1 MDNFFGPFLARVAPG
16 NCVLDLGAGQGT
28 QAQWMAR
35 RGALV
40 TAVDKKMP
48 PSGLAGIDW
57 IQSSIED
64 WFARLPAEARFDAIL
79 AKNVFQ
85 FLNRDWVLQ
94 QLLPDL
100 AARLNPGGLMGIET
114 FYQPPEPA
122 FEWLTE
128 TAHYTLADLSA
139 FFFNWKVL
147 SKQQQPVRTRGLDGV
162 KRKFFLT
169 DLIVQ
174 RQAASAAQALAPAIE
189 ITEEFLSL

>member
-1 MDNFFGPFLARVAPG
+1 MDNFFGPFLARIAPG
-16 NCVLDLGAGQGT
+16 NYVLDLGAGQGT

-35 RGALV
+35 RGACV
-40 TAVDKKMP
+40 TAVDKKLP
-48 PSGLAGIDW
+48 PGELAGVEW

-64 WFARLPAEARFDAIL
+64 WFARLSAEARFDAIL

-85 FLNRDWVLQ
+85 FLNRDWVLR

-100 AARLNPGGLMGIET
+100 VSRLKPGGIMGVET

-122 FEWLTE
+122 FEWLAE
-128 TAHYTLADLSA
+128 SSHYTLVDLSS

-147 SKQQQPVRTRGLDGV
+147 SKQQQPVKMRGIDGK

-174 RQAASAAQALAPAIE
+174 RQNAAASPALPPIE
-189 ITEEFLSL
+189 ITEEFTDL